1 MALSRA
7 PLGFLLLAAGIA
19 CGYGFVRSSA
29 PVPGSRLMI
38 QDTTT
43 PSLPLFP
50 DLNLPVNREQIAS
63 ANTEARADELRAA
76 PTPSGGQDLAL
87 AVQKELLR
95 AGCYE
100 GVADGSWDKRS
111 KIAMKQ
117 FLDRVNA
124 R

>member
-1 MALSRA
+1 
-7 PLGFLLLAAGIA
+7 
-19 CGYGFVRSSA
+19 
-29 PVPGSRLMI
+29 MI

-87 AVQKELLR
+87 AVHPHPTLSETLMEAAEVFYGYATHTMAKR
-95 AGCYE
+95 KAE
-100 GVADGSWDKRS
+100 GK
-111 KIAMKQ
+111 
-117 FLDRVNA
+117 
-124 R
+124 